1 MSPPMS
7 PPSKRYMQL
16 EAWMVLTTAI
26 VVSWCV
32 VGGIWLG
39 LKTLWALA
47 RAIFPH

>member
-1 MSPPMS
+1 
-7 PPSKRYMQL
+7 
-16 EAWMVLTTAI
+16 MVLTTAI

-47 RAIFPH
+47 RVALGH